1 MHRGMHHG
9 MYHAMRHAMHHAL
22 HHALHH
28 ASLHHATRLARL
40 EHDHAAA
47 EQRELDRRAQPDGP
61 GAHDHRA
68 HPRARGLLAL
78 LHAAALG
85 LLALGRE
92 VLWLHLPRAQ
102 GHHELLQPPRQ
113 PPPQAGREG
122 GHDGGAVAGVDAA
135 AR

>member
-1 MHRGMHHG
+1 MHHGMHRGMHHG

-28 ASLHHATRLARL
+28 PTRLARL

-68 HPRARGLLAL
+68 HPRASGLLAL
-78 LHAAALG
+78 FHATASI
-85 LLALGRE
+85 
-92 VLWLHLPRAQ
+92 VVI
-102 GHHELLQPPRQ
+102 
-113 PPPQAGREG
+113 
-122 GHDGGAVAGVDAA
+122 D
-135 AR
+135 